1 MKIAVA
7 GTGYVGLI
15 TGVCLAEMG
24 NDVVCTDIRED
35 KVLLLKS
42 GCAPIY
48 EPGINP
54 MLKKNLDAGRLH
66 FTADPEF
73 AYKDADIIFI
83 AVGTPE
89 NPDGTAN
96 LDHVYEAAY
105 TIGLCLNKD
114 SIICTKSTVAVG
126 TNEQIMEIINSVK
139 PAHLEVQ
146 TVSTPEFL
154 REGSAIYDFFHGDR
168 IIIGTESEDAARLLE
183 QVFLPLKIP
192 IVKTDIRSAEMIKY
206 ASNAFLATKISFI
219 NEIAAIC
226 DKVGA
231 NIEEVAYGIG
241 KDRRIGPQ
249 FLQAGIGYGGSCF
262 PKDTKALVQIA
273 GNVEHQFE
281 LLEAVIKVN
290 NRQQACAVKKAME
303 LFGSIEGMRVAVL
316 GLAFKP
322 DTDDIREA
330 ASLTILKTLLSEGAS
345 VIAYDPVAI
354 PNARSVFGNTLEF
367 TADIQTAISD
377 AELVI
382 IATEWDHIKHLPL
395 EKYVQL
401 MRNPVIIDGR
411 NCYSLKE
418 VSKHPIT
425 YVSIGRP
432 SLHSEHVKKLTEQ
445 KSTMEGWYDE
455 TFTSILPD

>member
-24 NDVVCTDIRED
+24 YDVVCSDIREE
-35 KVLLLKS
+35 KVLLLQS
-42 GCAPIY
+42 GCAPIF
-48 EPGINP
+48 EPGLDS
-54 MLKKNLDAGRLH
+54 MLKRNLDAGRLL
-66 FTADPEF
+66 FTTDPEL
-73 AYKDADIIFI
+73 AYKNAELIFI

-114 SIICTKSTVAVG
+114 SIICTKSTVPVG
-126 TNEQIMEIINSVK
+126 TNERIKEIIDSVK
-139 PAHLEVQ
+139 PAHLNVQ

-154 REGSAIYDFFHGDR
+154 REGSAVYDFFHGDR
-168 IIIGTESEDAARLLE
+168 IIIGTESDDAFRLVE
-183 QVFLPLKIP
+183 QIFVPLKIP
-192 IVKTDIRSAEMIKY
+192 IVKTDVISAEMIKY

-231 NIEEVAYGIG
+231 NIEEVAHGIG

-290 NRQQACAVKKAME
+290 NRQQALAVQKAKE
-303 LFGSIEGMRVAVL
+303 LFGSLEGLRVAVL

-330 ASLTILKTLLSEGAS
+330 ASLMIVKTLLEEGAS

-354 PNARSVFGNTLEF
+354 SNARTVFEDAIEY
-367 TADIQTAISD
+367 TADIKTAIID
-377 AELVI
+377 AELVL
-382 IATEWDHIKHLPL
+382 IATEWDQIKHLPL
-395 EKYVQL
+395 ELYVQL
-401 MRNPVIIDGR
+401 MKNPVIMDGR

-425 YVSIGRP
+425 YISIGRP
-432 SLHSEHVKKLTEQ
+432 PHHLENAQTRPNP
-445 KSTMEGWYDE
+445 TMEGWYDE